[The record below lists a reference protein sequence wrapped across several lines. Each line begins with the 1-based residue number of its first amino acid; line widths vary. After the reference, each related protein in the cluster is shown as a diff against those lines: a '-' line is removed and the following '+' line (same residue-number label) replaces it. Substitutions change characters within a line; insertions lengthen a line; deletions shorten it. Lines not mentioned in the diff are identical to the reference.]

1 MAFCTK
7 CGASVQTEYCPQCGT
22 RVVAPPAAPPQPRPA
37 APVNINP
44 PQPVAAPVAGPKKR
58 SPLVWVAVGCVGLLV
73 LAGVI
78 AVSTGLFV
86 AYKAKQAGFDPA
98 LIQKNPGLAV
108 AKMVTSANP
117 DLEVVSVDENRGII
131 KVREKKTGKT
141 LTMNLEDA
149 RNGRISFKDDTGQ
162 TVELEAKGDG
172 SSGALKVRG
181 PEGTME
187 LGAGGKP
194 PDWIP
199 SYPGAESLGSMLFT
213 KTGQAGGTYSFKTS
227 DDGARV
233 TSFYEDALKKQ
244 GFEVE
249 RVAMGQAGMALLRA
263 TQANSGRTV
272 QVTVTTESAQG
283 TVVGITFETG
293 K

>member
-1 MAFCTK
+1 M
-7 CGASVQTEYCPQCGT
+7 
-22 RVVAPPAAPPQPRPA
+22 
-37 APVNINP
+37 
-44 PQPVAAPVAGPKKR
+44 
-58 SPLVWVAVGCVGLLV
+58 L
-73 LAGVI
+73 
-78 AVSTGLFV
+78 
-86 AYKAKQAGFDPA
+86 
-98 LIQKNPGLAV
+98 
-108 AKMVTSANP
+108 TSFNP

-149 RNGRISFKDDTGQ
+149 RNGRISFQDDTGQ

-172 SSGALKVRG
+172 NSGALKVRG

-187 LGAGGKP
+187 LGTGGKP

-199 SYPGAESLGSMLFT
+199 SYPGGQGLGSMQFT
-213 KTGQAGGTYSFKTS
+213 RTDQAGGTYSFKTS
-227 DDGARV
+227 DDTARV

-244 GFEVE
+244 GFQVE
-249 RVAMGQAGMALLRA
+249 RVAIGQAGMALLKA
-263 TQANSGRTV
+263 TETGSGRTV
-272 QVTVTTESAQG
+272 QVTVTTGSEAG